1 MCTYAQSSHVSKAT
15 FACSRYLERLIAT
28 FQTISAHLRL
38 MLFSFKS
45 PRNRPSPNA
54 HVSAPPLSL
63 LVSHSHPRTDIMGL
77 AASERDGTQA
87 SLVGVLLLFG
97 LSLGVVFTCRTI
109 HTISASHK
117 RAHTLSLARV
127 PSFRTRIE
135 IASPMVSRR
144 GVGSSFEVPTS
155 NVVARQA
162 KPNLMIPLAHSFV
175 RYVLTPV
182 HRTGHIEQEHRLLAS
197 LSSVCDTNPS
207 SVVGR

>member
-117 RAHTLSLARV
+117 RAHTLSRTELSHEDRNRLADGLAAGR
-127 PSFRTRIE
+127 RI
-135 IASPMVSRR
+135 VLRGTYKQRR
-144 GVGSSFEVPTS
+144 GTS
-155 NVVARQA
+155 GEPKSHDPSRSLTHSLCTHPSPSNRSHRARA
-162 KPNLMIPLAHSFV
+162 SAPCLA
-175 RYVLTPV
+175 L
-182 HRTGHIEQEHRLLAS
+182 QRL
-197 LSSVCDTNPS
+197 
-207 SVVGR
+207 